1 MVTSAEVGGPAA
13 LWPEER
19 EFGSY
24 AEKAGG
30 VVVGVVD
37 LFVFFCCSLVK
48 NGRLGPE
55 ALRKR
60 GQALGPGNTYFF
72 FKGRPRRCSLYK
84 PVVWFRI
91 HGVGF

>member
-19 EFGSY
+19 VFGSH
-24 AEKAGG
+24 AEKSGG

-48 NGRLGPE
+48 SGRLGPE
-55 ALRKR
+55 A
-60 GQALGPGNTYFF
+60 
-72 FKGRPRRCSLYK
+72 
-84 PVVWFRI
+84 
-91 HGVGF
+91 